1 MPTAYANYLRATKA
15 TGYEQGTYPVAE
27 NIMLGFQQGVAPHG
41 FQPNLLLQLDNVAG
55 VLNEQINLG
64 VRLDWEFD
72 VVVRG
77 LRTTGAV

>member
-1 MPTAYANYLRATKA
+1 
-15 TGYEQGTYPVAE
+15 
-27 NIMLGFQQGVAPHG
+27 MLGFQQGVAPHG

-55 VLNEQINLG
+55 VLNDEVNLG